1 VSPAS
6 RPSLSWP
13 KANSPTPMCRL
24 CQRAP
29 IKLLVHQAM
38 PRSLKTCFCCCR
50 VPGVV
55 DLCGTAD
62 DASNIYLVFEPCFGG
77 DLYKRLAHRG
87 LYEEAQLCK
96 EVRIL

>member
-1 VSPAS
+1 
-6 RPSLSWP
+6 
-13 KANSPTPMCRL
+13 M
-24 CQRAP
+24 
-29 IKLLVHQAM
+29 
-38 PRSLKTCFCCCR
+38 
-50 VPGVV
+50 V

-96 EVRIL
+96 EVRRLDQGPLSRCLPVVRGVLPSTPLHPLPAHPQGEAQHNTSVRGPASGP